1 MSVPSCRY
9 FLSLSVT
16 FLFLIAGGFFNAEVF
31 AQQKL
36 VDVYEGTAT
45 VQVQGENYVVAR
57 KKAVNLAL
65 KNGLEEAL
73 KEAMGDEEFK
83 ASQRDLRNILRRAS
97 SYVKSYRFAE
107 AHDDPFE
114 KTSEVRLEM
123 RFFSAAVRQVLA
135 GLGVITGLASENK
148 VVVLIKET
156 SFTSAPVTSFW
167 DILPISETQLV
178 KNLMEEGIEV
188 IGREQVR
195 EMVSETTVLNVI
207 KGDLKSARSIGLKTG
222 ADIVIVGTAVS
233 SLRGKRTAEDIK
245 TVQANINVK
254 VVSTLESSLIAAKT
268 DFSTIK
274 HEHALQAE
282 LEAFDNASE
291 KLADFLIPSFHRY
304 WEKGVEAP
312 VKKFPES
319 PPLSMTDM

>member
-1 MSVPSCRY
+1 MSTTSCRY
-9 FLSLSVT
+9 FLSLLVG
-16 FLFLIAGGFFNAEVF
+16 FLLLIAGGFFNAEVF

-36 VDVYEGTAT
+36 GDVYEGAAT
-45 VQVQGENYVVAR
+45 VQVQGGNYVVAR

-73 KEAMGDEEFK
+73 KEAMGDEEFE
-83 ASQRDLRNILRRAS
+83 ASQRDLRKILRRAS
-97 SYVKSYRFAE
+97 SYVKSYRFVE

-114 KTSEVRLEM
+114 KASEVRLEM
-123 RFFSAAVRQVLA
+123 RFFSSAVRQALA
-135 GLGVITGLASENK
+135 GLGVITGPVSENK
-148 VVVLIKET
+148 LVVLIKET

-167 DILPISETQLV
+167 DIFPISETQLV

-195 EMVSETTVLNVI
+195 ELVSETTVLNAI

-233 SLRGKRTAEDIK
+233 SLRGKRAAEDVK

-274 HEHALQAE
+274 HENALQAE

-312 VKKFPES
+312 VKKVPEA
-319 PPLSMTDM
+319 PPLSMSDM

>member
-1 MSVPSCRY
+1 MSVPSCGY
-9 FLSLSVT
+9 FLSLPMT
-16 FLFLIAGGFFNAEVF
+16 FLVLIAGGFFNAEVF
-31 AQQKL
+31 AQQNL
-36 VDVYEGTAT
+36 GDVYEGAAT

-73 KEAMGDEEFK
+73 KEAMGFE
-83 ASQRDLRNILRRAS
+83 ASQGDLGKILRRAS

-107 AHDDPFE
+107 AYDDPFG

-123 RFFSAAVRQVLA
+123 RFFSSAVRQALA
-135 GLGVITGLASENK
+135 GLGVVTGLVSENK
-148 VVVLIKET
+148 LVVLIKET

-167 DILPISETQLV
+167 DIFPISETQLV

-195 EMVSETTVLNVI
+195 EMVSETTVLNAI

-222 ADIVIVGTAVS
+222 ADIVIVGTALS
-233 SLRGKRTAEDIK
+233 SLRGKTAVEESK

-274 HEHALQAE
+274 HEYALQAE

-312 VKKFPES
+312 VKKFPEA

>member
-1 MSVPSCRY
+1 MNTTRY
-9 FLSLSVT
+9 FLSLFVG
-16 FLFLIAGGFFNAEVF
+16 FLLLIAGGFFNADVF
-31 AQQKL
+31 AQQQL
-36 VDVYEGTAT
+36 RDVYEGVAT

-73 KEAMGDEEFK
+73 KEMMGEEDFE
-83 ASQRDLRNILRRAS
+83 ASQRDLRKILRRAS

-107 AHDDPFE
+107 AHDDQFD

-123 RFFSAAVRQVLA
+123 RFFSSAVNQALA
-135 GLGVITGLASENK
+135 GLGVITGPVSENK
-148 VVVLIKET
+148 LVVLIKET

-167 DILPISETQLV
+167 DIFPISETQLV

-195 EMVSETTVLNVI
+195 DMVSERTVLNAI

-233 SLRGKRTAEDIK
+233 SLRGKRAAEDIK

-268 DFSTIK
+268 DFSTSSMNM
-274 HEHALQAE
+274 LCRQ
-282 LEAFDNASE
+282 SW
-291 KLADFLIPSFHRY
+291 KLLTMPAKSLRISSSLRSIVIGRRE
-304 WEKGVEAP
+304 WRRR
-312 VKKFPES
+312 
-319 PPLSMTDM
+319 

>member
-1 MSVPSCRY
+1 MSTISCRCFISLLVG
-9 FLSLSVT
+9 FLL
-16 FLFLIAGGFFNAEVF
+16 LPAGGFYNAEVF
-31 AQQKL
+31 AQQKFG
-36 VDVYEGTAT
+36 DVYEGAAT

-65 KNGLEEAL
+65 KNGLEDAL
-73 KEAMGDEEFK
+73 KEMMGDEEFE
-83 ASQRDLRNILRRAS
+83 ASQRDLRKILRRAS
-97 SYVKSYRFAE
+97 RYVKSYRFLE
-107 AHDDPFE
+107 AYDDPFE
-114 KTSEVRLEM
+114 KISEVRLEM
-123 RFFSAAVRQVLA
+123 RFFPSAVRQALA
-135 GLGVITGLASENK
+135 GLGVITGPVSENK
-148 VVVLIKET
+148 LVVLIKET

-167 DILPISETQLV
+167 DIFPISETQLV

-195 EMVSETTVLNVI
+195 EMVSETTVLNAI

-233 SLRGKRTAEDIK
+233 SLRGKRAEEDIK

-312 VKKFPES
+312 VKKVPEA

>member
-1 MSVPSCRY
+1 MSVPSCGY
-9 FLSLSVT
+9 FLSLPVT
-16 FLFLIAGGFFNAEVF
+16 FLLLIAGGFFNAEVF
-31 AQQKL
+31 AQQNL
-36 VDVYEGTAT
+36 GDVYEGAAT

-73 KEAMGDEEFK
+73 KEAMRFE
-83 ASQRDLRNILRRAS
+83 ASQEDLRKILRRAS
-97 SYVKSYRFAE
+97 SYVKSYRFAG
-107 AHDDPFE
+107 AHDDPLG

-123 RFFSAAVRQVLA
+123 RFFSSAVRQALVR
-135 GLGVITGLASENK
+135 LGVVTGLVSENK
-148 VVVLIKET
+148 LVVLIKET

-167 DILPISETQLV
+167 DIFPISETQLV

-195 EMVSETTVLNVI
+195 EMVSETTVLNAI

-233 SLRGKRTAEDIK
+233 SLRGKTAVEEIK

-274 HEHALQAE
+274 HEYALQAE

-312 VKKFPES
+312 LKKVPEA

>member
-1 MSVPSCRY
+1 MSVPSCGY
-9 FLSLSVT
+9 FLSLPMT
-16 FLFLIAGGFFNAEVF
+16 FLLLIAGGFFNAEVF
-31 AQQKL
+31 AKQNL
-36 VDVYEGTAT
+36 GDVYEGAAT

-73 KEAMGDEEFK
+73 KEAMGFE
-83 ASQRDLRNILRRAS
+83 ASQGDLRKILRRAS

-107 AHDDPFE
+107 AHDDPFG

-123 RFFSAAVRQVLA
+123 RFFSSAVRQALA
-135 GLGVITGLASENK
+135 GLGVVTGLVSENK
-148 VVVLIKET
+148 LVVLIKET

-167 DILPISETQLV
+167 DIFPISETQLV

-195 EMVSETTVLNVI
+195 EMVSETTVLNAI

-233 SLRGKRTAEDIK
+233 SLRGKTAVEEIK

-274 HEHALQAE
+274 HEYALQAE

-312 VKKFPES
+312 VKKVPEA

>member
-1 MSVPSCRY
+1 MSVPSCGY
-9 FLSLSVT
+9 FLSLPVT
-16 FLFLIAGGFFNAEVF
+16 FLLLIAGGFFNAEVF
-31 AQQKL
+31 AQQNL
-36 VDVYEGTAT
+36 GDVYEGAAT

-57 KKAVNLAL
+57 KKALNLAL
-65 KNGLEEAL
+65 KNGLTEAL
-73 KEAMGDEEFK
+73 KEAMGDEEFEG
-83 ASQRDLRNILRRAS
+83 SQGDLRKILRRAS

-107 AHDDPFE
+107 AHDDPFG

-123 RFFSAAVRQVLA
+123 RFFSSAVRQALA
-135 GLGVITGLASENK
+135 RLGVVTGLVSENK
-148 VVVLIKET
+148 LVVLIKET

-167 DILPISETQLV
+167 DIFPISETQLV

-195 EMVSETTVLNVI
+195 EMVSETTVLNAI

-233 SLRGKRTAEDIK
+233 SLRGKTAVEEIK

-274 HEHALQAE
+274 HEYALQAE

-312 VKKFPES
+312 VKKVLEA

>member
-1 MSVPSCRY
+1 MSTSSCGY
-9 FLSLSVT
+9 FLSLPVI
-16 FLFLIAGGFFNAEVF
+16 FLLLIAGGFFDAKVF

-36 VDVYEGTAT
+36 EDVYEGAAT

-57 KKAVNLAL
+57 KKAVNFAL

-73 KEAMGDEEFK
+73 KEAIGNEEFE
-83 ASQRDLRNILRRAS
+83 ASQGDLRKILRRAS

-107 AHDDPFE
+107 AHDDLLE

-123 RFFSAAVRQVLA
+123 RFFSSAVRQALVKL
-135 GLGVITGLASENK
+135 GLVTGLVSGNK
-148 VVVLIKET
+148 LVVLIKET

-167 DILPISETQLV
+167 DILPISETQFV

-188 IGREQVR
+188 VGREQAR
-195 EMVSETTVLNVI
+195 EMVSETTVLNAI

-222 ADIVIVGTAVS
+222 ADIVIVGTALS
-233 SLRGKRTAEDIK
+233 SLRGKRAVGGIK

-312 VKKFPES
+312 VKNVPEA

>member
-1 MSVPSCRY
+1 MNTTRY
-9 FLSLSVT
+9 FLSLFVG
-16 FLFLIAGGFFNAEVF
+16 FLLLIAGGFFNADVF
-31 AQQKL
+31 AQQQL
-36 VDVYEGTAT
+36 RDVYEGVAT

-73 KEAMGDEEFK
+73 KEMMGEEDFE
-83 ASQRDLRNILRRAS
+83 ASQRDLRKILRRAS

-107 AHDDPFE
+107 AHDDQFD

-123 RFFSAAVRQVLA
+123 RFFSSAVNQALA
-135 GLGVITGLASENK
+135 GLGVITGPVSENK
-148 VVVLIKET
+148 LVVLIKET

-167 DILPISETQLV
+167 DIFPISETQLV
-178 KNLMEEGIEV
+178 ENMMEEGIEV

-195 EMVSETTVLNVI
+195 EMVSESTVLNAI
-207 KGDLKSARSIGLKTG
+207 KGDLRSARSIGLKTG
-222 ADIVIVGTAVS
+222 ADIVIVGTALS
-233 SLRGKRTAEDIK
+233 SLRGKSAEKDIK

-282 LEAFDNASE
+282 LEAFDIASK
-291 KLADFLIPSFHRY
+291 KLTDFLIPSFHRY

-312 VKKFPES
+312 VKKVPEA
-319 PPLSMTDM
+319 PPLSMSDM

>member
-1 MSVPSCRY
+1 
-9 FLSLSVT
+9 VT
-16 FLFLIAGGFFNAEVF
+16 FLLLIAGGFFNAEVF
-31 AQQKL
+31 AQQNL
-36 VDVYEGTAT
+36 GDVYEGAAT

-73 KEAMGDEEFK
+73 KEAMGFE
-83 ASQRDLRNILRRAS
+83 ASQGDLRKILRRAS

-107 AHDDPFE
+107 AHDDPFG
-114 KTSEVRLEM
+114 KTSEVKLEM
-123 RFFSAAVRQVLA
+123 RFFSSAVRQALVR
-135 GLGVITGLASENK
+135 LGVVTGLVSENK
-148 VVVLIKET
+148 LVVLIKET

-167 DILPISETQLV
+167 DIFPISETQLV

-195 EMVSETTVLNVI
+195 EMVSETTVLNAI

-233 SLRGKRTAEDIK
+233 SLRGKTAVEEIK

-274 HEHALQAE
+274 HEYALQAE

-304 WEKGVEAP
+304 WEKGVEDP
-312 VKKFPES
+312 VQKVPEA

>member
-1 MSVPSCRY
+1 MSVPSCGY

-16 FLFLIAGGFFNAEVF
+16 FLLLIAGGFFNAEVF
-31 AQQKL
+31 AQQNL
-36 VDVYEGTAT
+36 GDVYEGSAT
-45 VQVQGENYVVAR
+45 FQVQGENYVVAR

-65 KNGLEEAL
+65 KNGLKEAL
-73 KEAMGDEEFK
+73 KEAMGDKEFE
-83 ASQRDLRNILRRAS
+83 ASQGDLRKILRRAS

-107 AHDDPFE
+107 AHDDPLG

-123 RFFSAAVRQVLA
+123 RFFPSAVRQALA
-135 GLGVITGLASENK
+135 GLGVVTGLVSENK
-148 VVVLIKET
+148 LVVLIKET
-156 SFTSAPVTSFW
+156 SFTSAPVASFW
-167 DILPISETQLV
+167 DIFPISETQLV
-178 KNLMEEGIEV
+178 KNLREEGIEV

-195 EMVSETTVLNVI
+195 EMVSETTVLNAI

-233 SLRGKRTAEDIK
+233 SLRGKTAVEEIK

-274 HEHALQAE
+274 HEYALQAE

-312 VKKFPES
+312 VKKVPEA

>member
-1 MSVPSCRY
+1 MNKTKY
-9 FLSLSVT
+9 FLSLLVA
-16 FLFLIAGGFFNAEVF
+16 FLLLIAGGFYNAEVF
-31 AQQKL
+31 AQQTL
-36 VDVYEGTAT
+36 MDVYEGFAT

-73 KEAMGDEEFK
+73 KEMIGDEEFE
-83 ASQRDLRNILRRAS
+83 ASQRDLRKILRRAS
-97 SYVKSYRFAE
+97 RYVKSYRFAE
-107 AHDDPFE
+107 AYDDQFE

-123 RFFSAAVRQVLA
+123 RFFSSAVSQALA
-135 GLGVITGLASENK
+135 GLGVITGPVSENK
-148 VVVLIKET
+148 LVVLIKET

-167 DILPISETQLV
+167 DIFPISETQLV

-195 EMVSETTVLNVI
+195 ELVSERTVLNAI

-233 SLRGKRTAEDIK
+233 SLRGKRTEEDIK

-291 KLADFLIPSFHRY
+291 KLADFLIPSFHHY

-312 VKKFPES
+312 VKKVPEA
-319 PPLSMTDM
+319 PPLSMSDM

>member
-1 MSVPSCRY
+1 MSVPSCGY
-9 FLSLSVT
+9 FLSLPVI
-16 FLFLIAGGFFNAEVF
+16 FLLFIAGGFFTAEVF
-31 AQQKL
+31 AQQNL
-36 VDVYEGTAT
+36 GDVYEGAAT

-73 KEAMGDEEFK
+73 KEAMGFE
-83 ASQRDLRNILRRAS
+83 ASQGDLRKILRRAS

-107 AHDDPFE
+107 AHDDPFG

-123 RFFSAAVRQVLA
+123 RFFSSAVRQALA
-135 GLGVITGLASENK
+135 RLGVVTGLVSENK
-148 VVVLIKET
+148 LVVLIKET

-167 DILPISETQLV
+167 DIFPISETQLV

-195 EMVSETTVLNVI
+195 EMVSETTVLNAI

-233 SLRGKRTAEDIK
+233 SLRGKTAVEEIK

-274 HEHALQAE
+274 HEYALQAE

-312 VKKFPES
+312 VKKVPEA

>member
-1 MSVPSCRY
+1 MNTTPWKY
-9 FLSLSVT
+9 
-16 FLFLIAGGFFNAEVF
+16 FLFLLVGSLMLIEGGFFNADVF
-31 AQQKL
+31 AQQQL
-36 VDVYEGTAT
+36 RDVYEGIAT

-73 KEAMGDEEFK
+73 KEMMGEEDFE
-83 ASQRDLRNILRRAS
+83 ASQRDLRKILRRAS

-107 AHDDPFE
+107 AHDDPFD

-123 RFFSAAVRQVLA
+123 RFFSSAVNQALA
-135 GLGVITGLASENK
+135 GLGVITGPVSENK
-148 VVVLIKET
+148 LVVLIKET

-167 DILPISETQLV
+167 DIFPISETQLV
-178 KNLMEEGIEV
+178 KNMMEEGIEV

-195 EMVSETTVLNVI
+195 EMVSETTVLNAI

-222 ADIVIVGTAVS
+222 ADIVIVGTALS
-233 SLRGKRTAEDIK
+233 SLRGKSAEEDIK

-268 DFSTIK
+268 YFSTIK
-274 HEHALQAE
+274 HDHALQAE
-282 LEAFDNASE
+282 LEAFDIASK
-291 KLADFLIPSFHRY
+291 KLTDFLIPSFHRY

-312 VKKFPES
+312 VKKVPEA
-319 PPLSMTDM
+319 PPLSMSDM

>member
-1 MSVPSCRY
+1 MSTTSCRC
-9 FLSLSVT
+9 FLS
-16 FLFLIAGGFFNAEVF
+16 FLAGFLLFIAGGFFNAEVF

-36 VDVYEGTAT
+36 GNVYGGAAT
-45 VQVQGENYVVAR
+45 VQAQGENYVVAR

-65 KNGLEEAL
+65 KNGLEGAL
-73 KEAMGDEEFK
+73 KEAMGDEEFES
-83 ASQRDLRNILRRAS
+83 SQRDLRKILRRAS
-97 SYVKSYRFAE
+97 RYVKSYRFVN
-107 AHDDPFE
+107 AHDDLFE

-123 RFFSAAVRQVLA
+123 RFFPSAVRQALA
-135 GLGVITGLASENK
+135 GLGVITDPVSENK
-148 VVVLIKET
+148 LVVLIKET

-167 DILPISETQLV
+167 DIFPISETQLV
-178 KNLMEEGIEV
+178 KNLMEEGIDV

-195 EMVSETTVLNVI
+195 DMVSETTVLNAI
-207 KGDLKSARSIGLKTG
+207 KGDLKSTRSIGLKTG
-222 ADIVIVGTAVS
+222 ADIVIVGTALS
-233 SLRGKRTAEDIK
+233 SLRGKRAAEDIK

-304 WEKGVEAP
+304 WKKGVEAP
-312 VKKFPES
+312 VKKVPEA